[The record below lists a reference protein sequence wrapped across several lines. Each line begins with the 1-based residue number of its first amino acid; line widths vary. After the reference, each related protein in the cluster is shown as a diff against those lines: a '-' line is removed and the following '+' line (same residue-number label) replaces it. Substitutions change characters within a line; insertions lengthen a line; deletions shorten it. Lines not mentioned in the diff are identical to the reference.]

1 MKERKEEKVLLK
13 FKFLNSKY
21 SFEEWINKN
30 LKDISEVSENKK
42 YTLMIILLNKIKDEA
57 YKQLKLQEKKVFI
70 KRVERLMEVLKN
82 ARKEKQNK

>member
-1 MKERKEEKVLLK
+1 MKEKKEEKVLLK

-57 YKQLKLQEKKVFI
+57 YRQLKLQEKKVFI
-70 KRVERLMEVLKN
+70 KRVERLMEVLKD
-82 ARKEKQNK
+82 ARKKE

>member
-1 MKERKEEKVLLK
+1 MNKSKKEKVLLK

-30 LKDISEVSENKK
+30 LKDISEVAQNKK

-57 YKQLKLQEKKVFI
+57 YRQLKLQEKRVFI
-70 KRVERLMEVLKN
+70 KRVERLMEVLKDE
-82 ARKEKQNK
+82 RKEKQNK

>member
-1 MKERKEEKVLLK
+1 MKSKKQEKVLLK

-30 LKDISEVSENKK
+30 LKDVSEVSKNKK

-57 YKQLKLQEKKVFI
+57 YRQLKLQEKRVFL
-70 KRVERLMEVLKN
+70 KRVERLMEVLKD
-82 ARKEKQNK
+82 ARKE

>member
-1 MKERKEEKVLLK
+1 MKNKKKEKVLLK

-30 LKDISEVSENKK
+30 LKDISEVSRNKK

-57 YKQLKLQEKKVFI
+57 YRQLKLQEKRVFL
-70 KRVERLMEVLKN
+70 KRVERLTEVLKD
-82 ARKEKQNK
+82 ARKE

>member
-70 KRVERLMEVLKN
+70 KRVERLMEVLKD
-82 ARKEKQNK
+82 ARKKE

>member
-1 MKERKEEKVLLK
+1 MKEKKEEKVLLK

-57 YKQLKLQEKKVFI
+57 YKQLKLQEKKVFV
-70 KRVERLMEVLKN
+70 KRVERLMEVLKD
-82 ARKEKQNK
+82 ARKKE